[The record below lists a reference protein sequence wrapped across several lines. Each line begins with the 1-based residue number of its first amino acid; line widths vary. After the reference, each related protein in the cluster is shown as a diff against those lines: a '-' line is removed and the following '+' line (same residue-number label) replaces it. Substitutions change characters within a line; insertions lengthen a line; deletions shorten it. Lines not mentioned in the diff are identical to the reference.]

1 MTNPFEGLAGT
12 LSPEQR
18 VLLLEALGVEAERPA
33 GAIDFPVTLGAERVS
48 QPRKKA
54 PAAKKNV
61 KKKVVSKKATI
72 TEEVV
77 PVPARRKSAVK
88 KVVRDNFRVENED
101 GSSGARRA
109 PVRFRGNTWTD
120 DGKLDKNKRTA
131 TPEYDPMPRERPEMT
146 YVNKRCHVCGKDFK
160 VRSDLVHGEFHR
172 CSKCI

>member
-1 MTNPFEGLAGT
+1 MSNPFTELASS
-12 LSPEQR
+12 LSDEQR
-18 VLLLEALGVEAERPA
+18 QMLLSALAVPA
-33 GAIDFPVTLGAERVS
+33 VKAITTAKPV
-48 QPRKKA
+48 KKA
-54 PAAKKNV
+54 AVKKVAKK
-61 KKKVVSKKATI
+61 KAVSKKAVI

-77 PVPARRKSAVK
+77 PVPARRKAAVK
-88 KVVRDNFRVENED
+88 KIVRDNFRVENED